1 MSWPA
6 HYYNPKLNANAI
18 TRPCITKEE
27 ALRLACDLMHRE
39 CRVEFIQGPGKV
51 KIHAVEIADWC
62 KAHPARDRRPPLK

>member
-62 KAHPARDRRPPLK
+62 KAHPARDRRLPLK